1 MGPPG
6 SPHPTTSS
14 KLNAGNEHQLH
25 ASLQLPCS
33 TWPCDEE
40 SLTAF
45 QLRGYVL
52 TTTHK
57 YVAILSYL
65 LWRKKKKSLL
75 FFSSCLALSVEHLS
89 AVFAL
94 PAKQLGT
101 MTSKMVCSTV
111 MIQNS
116 TATCKADKAD
126 VCVGPSLI
134 TILSFQAA
142 EGKCYKQH
150 KMKSKWSFRIV
161 SSESKKLFLK
171 KCA

>member
-6 SPHPTTSS
+6 SPHPTTSW

-65 LWRKKKKSLL
+65 LWRKKKKKSFIFFFLSCIICRTSLCCLCIASQAVGNHDLRNGL
-75 FFSSCLALSVEHLS
+75 FYSNDTKFNGNTQGWCLCWTITDHDIVFSGCRREML
-89 AVFAL
+89 
-94 PAKQLGT
+94 QT
-101 MTSKMVCSTV
+101 T
-111 MIQNS
+111 
-116 TATCKADKAD
+116 
-126 VCVGPSLI
+126 
-134 TILSFQAA
+134 
-142 EGKCYKQH
+142 
-150 KMKSKWSFRIV
+150 
-161 SSESKKLFLK
+161 
-171 KCA
+171 

>member
-6 SPHPTTSS
+6 SPHPTTSW

-101 MTSKMVCSTV
+101 MTSEMVCSTV

-116 TATCKADKAD
+116 TATHKAD